1 MPRVMGD
8 TQQATTSNL
17 SSSAARLKGAL
28 CVPILAPLL
37 RRRWFALTLIGVG
50 ALQAGLVIANLP
62 GWTCPIKAVL
72 RVPCPGCGLSRA
84 VAMLLVGEWRAALVT
99 HAFAPLFLLSFVAL
113 AVISTL
119 PEPLRQKAVWQIAV
133 LEQRTAISALL
144 LWALI
149 VYWGLRLIGLL

>member
-1 MPRVMGD
+1 MGD
-8 TQQATTSNL
+8 TQQAATSNL
-17 SSSAARLKGAL
+17 SSSTARLKGAL

-37 RRRWFALTLIGVG
+37 RHRWFALALVGVG
-50 ALQAGLVIANLP
+50 ALQVGLAIANLP

-72 RVPCPGCGLSRA
+72 RVPCPGCGLSGA
-84 VAMLLVGEWRAALVT
+84 VAMLLTGEWQAALAT

-113 AVISTL
+113 AAISTL
-119 PEPLRQKAVWQIAV
+119 PEPLRQKAIWQIAV